1 MTTVGF
7 LQKVTILS
15 GSLAF
20 ANISGG
26 PRGASIQIFCFGPD
40 LVEQLKSIRLNSPVN
55 VSGTLAIK
63 KLQKGREILVSENDS
78 IYPIEQ
84 LEIKASK
91 LSCLNTFPADLHVSE
106 NHIFQPQ
113 DRHLQIRYDEE
124 LRQRLLFR
132 SEVAA
137 FIREELKD
145 FNEMETPILF
155 KSTPEGAREFLVPTR
170 KPGYAYALP
179 QSPQQYKQILMAS
192 GIYRYMQFAK
202 CFRDEDLRADRQP
215 EFTQI
220 DLEMAFTDGEGVIH
234 RVEQLIKS
242 VYSKFARPGTAIE
255 TALPESPFLRM
266 SYNEAMSEHGSDK
279 PDLRITPLI
288 QRIDQIIPP
297 ELRGMMT
304 SIQDPI
310 IEAFKF
316 KLQGSSKDVQAFI
329 RKFLDSPD
337 SDAFTQN
344 PDGPPGVCVVD
355 FQKPLHGLQVFGFE
369 GAEMLKEL
377 FDRSRKPQYQDE
389 ETHKANIVF
398 EEGDL
403 LIIQARENLPHSG
416 GSTMLGKLRLAIY
429 KAAIAQ
435 GLISPDPDHRFLWV
449 TDFPM
454 FTLDNDVDPGQGGTA
469 GFSATHHPFTAPKSA
484 EDVDLLLTD
493 PLKAKADHYD
503 IVVNGIE
510 LGGGSRR
517 IHNSEM
523 QKFVMKEIL
532 KVMLSFP

>member
-1 MTTVGF
+1 M
-7 LQKVTILS
+7 
-15 GSLAF
+15 
-20 ANISGG
+20 
-26 PRGASIQIFCFGPD
+26 IQILCFGPD
-40 LVEQLKSIRLNSPVN
+40 LVEQLKNIRLNSPVS
-55 VSGTLAIK
+55 VTGILALK
-63 KLQKGREILVSENDS
+63 RLQKGRELQVSKNDS

-91 LSCLNTFPADLHVSE
+91 LSCLNTFPADLHASE
-106 NHIFQPQ
+106 NHTFQPQ

-124 LRQRLLFR
+124 LRRRLLFR

-145 FNEMETPILF
+145 FNEIETPILF

-170 KPGYAYALP
+170 KPGYTYALP

-192 GIYRYMQFAK
+192 GIYRYVQFAK

-220 DLEMAFTDGEGVIH
+220 DLEMAFADGESVMN

-242 VYSKFARPGTAIE
+242 VYSKFAKQGTTINAP
-255 TALPESPFLRM
+255 LPDSPFLRM

-288 QRIDQIIPP
+288 QRIDQITHP

-304 SIQDPI
+304 SIQNPI

-316 KLQGSSKDVQAFI
+316 KTQGSSKEVQAFI

-344 PDGPPGVCVVD
+344 PDGPPGVCIVD
-355 FQKPLHGLQVFGFE
+355 FRKPMDGLQIFGFE
-369 GAEMLKEL
+369 GAKKLKEL
-377 FDRSRKPQYQDE
+377 FNQSRRPLYQDE
-389 ETHKANIVF
+389 KTHEINAAF

-429 KAAIAQ
+429 KAAVAQ
-435 GLISPDPDHRFLWV
+435 GLINSDPDHHFLWV

-454 FTLDNDVDPGQGGTA
+454 FTLDNGLDPGQGGAA
-469 GFSATHHPFTAPKSA
+469 GFSATHHPFTAPRTA
-484 EDVDLLLTD
+484 GDVDLLLTD

-503 IVVNGIE
+503 IVVNGVE

-517 IHNSEM
+517 IHNSDM

-532 KVMLSFP
+532 KVTFASL